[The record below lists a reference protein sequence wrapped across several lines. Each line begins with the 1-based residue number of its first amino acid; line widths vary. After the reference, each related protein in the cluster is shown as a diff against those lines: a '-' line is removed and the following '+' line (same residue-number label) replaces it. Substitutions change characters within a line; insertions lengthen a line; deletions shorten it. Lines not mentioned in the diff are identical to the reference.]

1 MNKATFWLAVLL
13 GIGGARAVSVGADNA
28 RLIRQSTSS
37 DCGPAALATLLTF
50 YLDVPANE
58 AEMMRLANANP
69 TTGTSLRGLESA
81 ALAKGCDA
89 DSFRMDFAMLQAQ
102 LKEFGTPVVV
112 RMLNP
117 EPHFAVVLDA
127 GNQEIGLAD
136 PAVGNILMSRKAFL
150 KRWLIPGA
158 KDGYVFV
165 AARPDGYVNASQ
177 LAAARRDLARV
188 RRALQTTRA
197 PLISAIR

>member
-1 MNKATFWLAVLL
+1 MKPTFWLLAALL
-13 GIGGARAVSVGADNA
+13 GAGSGLARADNA

-37 DCGPAALATLLTF
+37 DCGPAALATLLSF
-50 YLDVPANE
+50 YLDVPASE
-58 AEMMRLANANP
+58 QEMMRLAQSNP
-69 TTGTSLRGLESA
+69 KTGTSLRGLESA

-89 DSFRMDFAMLQAQ
+89 DSFRMDFATLQAQ
-102 LKEFGTPVVV
+102 IKQFKTPVVV

-117 EPHFAVVLDA
+117 EPHFAVVLEA
-127 GNQEIGLAD
+127 ENGEIGLAD
-136 PAVGNILMSRKAFL
+136 PAVGNILLTRKAFL

-165 AARPDGYVNASQ
+165 AAMPDGYVNAKN

-188 RRALQTTRA
+188 RQALQTTRA
-197 PLISAIR
+197 PMISAFR